1 MTDTP
6 RRRSDVHAR
15 LVDGEVVVLD
25 RKTDLVHQ
33 LNATASFIWQR
44 CDGRA
49 TRHDMAAQLVEAFEV
64 DADTATAAVASALE
78 QLARLGLLESPGTR
92 TSS

>member
-1 MTDTP
+1 MAHIP
-6 RRRSDVHAR
+6 RRRSDLHAR

-33 LNATASFIWQR
+33 LNATASFIWER

-49 TRHDMAAQLVEAFEV
+49 TPQDIAVQLVEAFEV
-64 DADTATAAVASALE
+64 DAHTAAASVASTLE
-78 QLARLGLLESPGTR
+78 QLARLGLLESPDTR
-92 TSS
+92 ASS